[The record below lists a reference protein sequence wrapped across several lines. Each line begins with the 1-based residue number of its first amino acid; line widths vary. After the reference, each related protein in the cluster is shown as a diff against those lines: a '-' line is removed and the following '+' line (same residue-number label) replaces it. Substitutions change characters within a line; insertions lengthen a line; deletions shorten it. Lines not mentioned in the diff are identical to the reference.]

1 VQSGWPAAAA
11 AAARSAAAGS
21 QMRTVCADE
30 RGRAHDEGVLSGLRA
45 PNLDATAA
53 TMGIMLA
60 AWDTLILSVQ
70 APRFP
75 RPSSDHPNR
84 RSLIVS
90 FTTQIQTVAKAV
102 TSGYG

>member
-1 VQSGWPAAAA
+1 
-11 AAARSAAAGS
+11 
-21 QMRTVCADE
+21 MRTVCADE

-60 AWDTLILSVQ
+60 AWDTLSLSVQ

-102 TSGYG
+102 TSHPTGKG

>member
-1 VQSGWPAAAA
+1 
-11 AAARSAAAGS
+11 
-21 QMRTVCADE
+21 MRTVCADE

-60 AWDTLILSVQ
+60 AWDTLSLSVQ

-75 RPSSDHPNR
+75 RPSSDHPITDCQFYYTNSNGCEGR
-84 RSLIVS
+84 DIRIWI
-90 FTTQIQTVAKAV
+90 TPV
-102 TSGYG
+102 TCSPCLNGH